1 MLRVANVSML
11 MLAVVRC
18 AYMHKPYM
26 CEPGLSWPLRQE
38 AVSTT
43 GLCRIQDGGDEDSA
57 DDGVMVEVTIT
68 VEVIEEMMTVE
79 VVAVAE
85 VIQVV
90 VFLIVAC
97 VASVWTWRQLLNVC
111 VA

>member
-1 MLRVANVSML
+1 
-11 MLAVVRC
+11 
-18 AYMHKPYM
+18 M

-43 GLCRIQDGGDEDSA
+43 GLYRIQDGGDEDSA
-57 DDGVMVEVTIT
+57 DDGVMVEVAMT
-68 VEVIEEMMTVE
+68 VEVIAELMTVE
-79 VVAVAE
+79 VVTVAE

-90 VFLIVAC
+90 VVAC